1 MTSHGHKLLDSI
13 ASAKNL
19 LKDSEFKNLNFD
31 DVRDKEHDVK
41 QPLSKLNTLLGR
53 TVEKSPRPSL
63 FHRQGVTQRPTYDTI
78 SDKLTG
84 GGEEYDNPFLRQ
96 SNQDNEMNLISQ
108 RLNDMRK
115 RRLNAISEDGLELNE
130 TIVGQD
136 QFGTPLWMQVLH
148 EQRSTATEKLRSI
161 DFTQGPQFQGDVKQ
175 FKWPRKLQ
183 WSENHSFRQWFTSK
197 ENEKA
202 TRLIEGVIDSPAEM
216 INPLTIVGGEQSGTT
231 FLLRATGQAMLRRQ
245 EGHVLWFNALDLEH
259 VSHTPIQD
267 ALHGC
272 STLIVDDV
280 EQFAQHDIWKINLGE
295 WFEYALQSSIQII
308 TSSKQQIQELPSS
321 KLRRFLLDGIETFI
335 PPPSTSSLVQ
345 FGRWHARQRN
355 MILDEE
361 ELVDLVHSSQKSWRS
376 IRNKLEEYVHSQNQ
390 PIKKYEG
397 IQPQFD
403 KDVQSISDQIISN
416 AIDVVHTDIDV
427 GGVELHSELEG
438 FGEDDYEPPEFEN
451 IVSKEVPL
459 DKIQDDTASLIQ
471 KIIPTLPSLMN
482 VKEEDK
488 FIVSKDKFENDED
501 IFTTADMLVDIDN
514 RIEDAFG
521 VRSTSMQDGAMLSKI
536 GTSMEDLSS
545 RIQDADIEELI
556 SIADELQIIDE
567 QLQSIQDRA
576 PLQSQLDSYE
586 PEGEWFIDEH
596 EVNIDE
602 LQPLPQMN
610 AKEKVHLSTLKKKTI
625 LQPQLSGEEE

>member
-1 MTSHGHKLLDSI
+1 MTSRGHRLLDSI

-19 LKDSEFKNLNFD
+19 LKDSEFKNLKFD
-31 DVRDKEHDVK
+31 EVSDTKNDRK
-41 QPLSKLNTLLGR
+41 QPLSKLNALLGK
-53 TVEKSPRPSL
+53 TVNASPRPSL
-63 FHRQGVTQRPTYDTI
+63 FHRQGVAQRPTYDTI
-78 SDKLTG
+78 SKPLT

-96 SNQDNEMNLISQ
+96 SNQDNEANLISQ

-115 RRLNAISEDGLELNE
+115 RRLHAIGGDGLELSNNV
-130 TIVGQD
+130 VGQD
-136 QFGTPLWMQVLH
+136 QFGTPLWMEVLN

-161 DFTQGPQFQGDVKQ
+161 DFTQGPEFQGEVKQ

-202 TRLIEGVIDSPAEM
+202 TRLIEGVIDSPSEM
-216 INPLTIVGGEQSGTT
+216 VNPLTIVGGEQSGTT

-280 EQFAQHDIWKINLGE
+280 EQFAHHEIWKINMGE

-308 TSSKQQIQELPSS
+308 TSSKQTIQDLPSS
-321 KLRRFLLDGIETFI
+321 KMRRFLLDGIETFI
-335 PPPSTSSLVQ
+335 PTPSTSTLMQ
-345 FGRWHARQRN
+345 FGRWYAQQRN
-355 MILDEE
+355 IIIEEE

-376 IRNKLEEYVHSQNQ
+376 IRNMLEEFVHLQKQ
-390 PIKKYEG
+390 PTKISEG
-397 IQPQFD
+397 IQPQFE
-403 KDVQSISDQIISN
+403 KDIPEISNQIISK
-416 AIDVVHTDIDV
+416 AIDIVHTDIDV
-427 GGVELHSELEG
+427 GGVELYTELQNL
-438 FGEDDYEPPEFEN
+438 GEDDYEPPKFED

-459 DKIQDDTASLIQ
+459 EKIQDDTSSLIQ

-488 FIVSKDKFENDED
+488 FIVSKDKFENSED
-501 IFTTADMLVDIDN
+501 IFTTADMLVDIDD
-514 RIEDAFG
+514 RIEEAFG
-521 VRSTSMQDGAMLSKI
+521 QRSNAMYDDAMLSKI
-536 GTSMEDLSS
+536 GSSMEELNS

-556 SIADELQIIDE
+556 RIADELQVIDE
-567 QLQSIQDRA
+567 QLQSIHETS
-576 PLQSQLDSYE
+576 PLLSQLDSFE
-586 PEGEWFIDEH
+586 PEGEWFLDEH
-596 EVNIDE
+596 EVGVDE
-602 LQPLPQMN
+602 LQQSHQMN
-610 AKEKVHLSTLKKKTI
+610 SKEKVHLSTLKKKTI
-625 LQPQLSGEEE
+625 LQPTVLGEEE